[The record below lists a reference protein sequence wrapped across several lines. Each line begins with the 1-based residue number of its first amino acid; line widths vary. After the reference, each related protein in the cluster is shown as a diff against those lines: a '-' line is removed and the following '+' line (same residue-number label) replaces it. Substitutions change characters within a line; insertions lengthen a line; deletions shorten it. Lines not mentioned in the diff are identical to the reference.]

1 MARNKKTI
9 NIRKEQ
15 LQEVMLAGQVDS
27 GENLNKAAKDT
38 LRNAQ
43 TDGLSPNKIDGVSF
57 TRDQIIKCGKSFT
70 KKQVVENRKKYLEE
84 NSVVYNKK
92 DLFRIL
98 NK

>member
-38 LRNAQ
+38 IRNAQ
-43 TDGLSPNKIDGVSF
+43 TDGVSPNKIDGVSF
-57 TRDQIIKCGKSFT
+57 TRDQVLKCSKSFT
-70 KKQVVENRKKYLEE
+70 KKQVMETRKKYLEE
-84 NSVVYNKK
+84 NSITYNKK
-92 DLFRIL
+92 ELFKLL